1 MNVTIKKIDVV
12 SAMKVGALLSAL
24 TFTIFGVLIFL
35 FQSLALSA
43 LNSMIAASSQTG
55 SQIPPNFGSGLMMA
69 GLAGF
74 CVFYG
79 FGVVFS
85 AIFGGIYGL
94 VLGFLYNVISN
105 WVGGLRVTL
114 SREGGDNN
122 EKAKR
127 SLEVEPSPTL

>member
-1 MNVTIKKIDVV
+1 MNVVIKKIDVV

-24 TFTIFGVLIFL
+24 TFTIFGILIFL

-43 LNSMIAASSQTG
+43 LSTAINASSTSG
-55 SQIPPNFGSGLMMA
+55 SQVPANFGSGLMVA

-74 CVFYG
+74 CIFYG

-94 VLGFLYNVISN
+94 VLGFLYNIISN

-114 SREGGDNN
+114 SRERSEDD
-122 EKAKR
+122 EKPKR
-127 SLEVEPSPTL
+127 STDAEPSSAL